1 MFLFISLKICPGW
14 YKQTEIGMN
23 IPRSMETLVWVS
35 LPCVK
40 ATTRWQQRPQLDR
53 SIAVDDVSSWS
64 CTRDRGPDVFLDDAS
79 GGHLLR
85 SLAVYEL
92 FCFLPRFSTMM
103 NFQDLWFISLPRHS
117 AEAKKKKNHNQGD
130 NEIGLQFYIQNA
142 TCFNAL
148 EHMQREIVSL
158 SSLCSLKQS
167 SHFDR
172 EGGKTVWYLEDQ
184 QKLLVQKK
192 TKQCHFTGWRAR
204 RRKELPN
211 VTFLESQSRQSSPLH
226 PTLALMMVGLGSKMP
241 CIFLKAGMTKRL
253 QVTTAD
259 TGFPGTKRWT
269 QRGRWGEGGRKKKET
284 TMSNISA
291 GASAWI
297 PLSLNFTHYLGGQRL
312 VCEHRPC
319 PRWQMLWGDC
329 KWQKKTLG
337 EYQGRPPNC
346 EY

>member
-1 MFLFISLKICPGW
+1 M
-14 YKQTEIGMN
+14 
-23 IPRSMETLVWVS
+23 
-35 LPCVK
+35 
-40 ATTRWQQRPQLDR
+40 QL
-53 SIAVDDVSSWS
+53 
-64 CTRDRGPDVFLDDAS
+64 
-79 GGHLLR
+79 
-85 SLAVYEL
+85 
-92 FCFLPRFSTMM
+92 
-103 NFQDLWFISLPRHS
+103 
-117 AEAKKKKNHNQGD
+117 
-130 NEIGLQFYIQNA
+130 
-142 TCFNAL
+142 CFNAL
-148 EHMQREIVSL
+148 EHMQRELVPL

-172 EGGKTVWYLEDQ
+172 EGGKTIWYLEDQ
-184 QKLLVQKK
+184 KPLVQKK
-192 TKQCHFTGWRAR
+192 QNKAGWRAR

-269 QRGRWGEGGRKKKET
+269 QRGKGGRGREKQKET

-329 KWQKKTLG
+329 KWRKKTLG
-337 EYQGRPPNC
+337 EYHGRPPIVNIKWKC
-346 EY
+346 SVPLPWFHKNSTKMDLGVEINIQHLFKVVLKRKEALRRH